1 MSDQYQQ
8 VHNMDQESMDITHGY
23 DMEGHAHLA
32 SVLQVILIKLMVD
45 SPAYHAISISI

>member
-32 SVLQVILIKLMVD
+32 SVLQVILIKHTSQYLI
-45 SPAYHAISISI
+45 AL